1 MTYLLD
7 NLDPGF
13 PEQLN
18 KIRKSL
24 NITCEDF
31 ATLCGV
37 SRSCIRR
44 YEDKT
49 QKDAVSPRKQN
60 WLKIK
65 QGLDSIKYFDD
76 KGQSFRVSK
85 KINLDKIPYR
95 SFWQPINPHGAMHVK

>member
-1 MTYLLD
+1 MNYLLD

-24 NITCEDF
+24 NISCEEF
-31 ATLCGV
+31 ATICGV

-65 QGLDSIKYFDD
+65 EGLDKINYFGDQ
-76 KGQSFRVSK
+76 GRSFRISK
-85 KINLDKIPYR
+85 KISFITIKYK
-95 SFWQPINPHGAMHVK
+95 SFWQPIKPREILTC